1 MYRFLNF
8 SSHIFCYFCPDEG
21 LFKTKTRRF
30 PINYVPLTVD
40 YCLVLFSPYSPCFN
54 LDEILAPW
62 VEESNKSEDIPK
74 LHVIPTKPRRSTSVD
89 TGDQQLPNLI
99 DLDEGQLDNIQFEMK
114 PKTTL
119 EQKDFDK
126 GHSPSNDQQQKWDI
140 RFAEILSNSS
150 SHNTHIQ
157 T

>member
-1 MYRFLNF
+1 ML
-8 SSHIFCYFCPDEG
+8 
-21 LFKTKTRRF
+21 
-30 PINYVPLTVD
+30 
-40 YCLVLFSPYSPCFN
+40 
-54 LDEILAPW
+54 
-62 VEESNKSEDIPK
+62 
-74 LHVIPTKPRRSTSVD
+74 IPTKPRRSTSMD

-126 GHSPSNDQQQKWDI
+126 GPPSNDQQQKWDI
-140 RFAEILSNSS
+140 RFAEILGNSS